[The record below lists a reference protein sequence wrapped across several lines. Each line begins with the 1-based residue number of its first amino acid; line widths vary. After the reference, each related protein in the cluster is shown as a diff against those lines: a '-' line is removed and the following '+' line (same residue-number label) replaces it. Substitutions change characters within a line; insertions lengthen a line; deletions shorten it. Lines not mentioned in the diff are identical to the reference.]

1 MIFGRR
7 LGCVAIGD
15 NQTNETPFSN
25 IHEFV
30 HCVQQIF
37 VESAN
42 MQLIPPK
49 LAHKLN
55 LPVWKRFVNAAGQAL
70 TLGNYNRHRQR
81 QRDS

>member
-7 LGCVAIGD
+7 LGCVAINGD
-15 NQTNETPFSN
+15 NQTPISN

-42 MQLIPPK
+42 MQLVPPK
-49 LAHKLN
+49 LAYKLN
-55 LPVWKRFVNAAGQAL
+55 LPVWRRFVDAAGKAL
-70 TLGNYNRHRQR
+70 ALGN
-81 QRDS
+81 